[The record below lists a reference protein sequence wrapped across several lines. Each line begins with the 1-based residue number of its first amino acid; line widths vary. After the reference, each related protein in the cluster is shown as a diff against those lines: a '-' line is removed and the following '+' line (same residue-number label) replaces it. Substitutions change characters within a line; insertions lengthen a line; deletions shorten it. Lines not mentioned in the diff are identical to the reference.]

1 MQLLPGHKRSNN
13 LGLER
18 GASCYLER
26 ACLLKATELEN
37 HLTARLAGL
46 FHLKRGDKLKLGMQ
60 GSLVSVLSRSDH
72 MMWVMGA
79 GVDRFCP
86 KGIPFLTTVTLVLS

>member
-26 ACLLKATELEN
+26 ACILKATELEN
-37 HLTARLAGL
+37 HLKAMLAGL

-60 GSLVSVLSRSDH
+60 RSLVFVLSRSD
-72 MMWVMGA
+72 
-79 GVDRFCP
+79 P
-86 KGIPFLTTVTLVLS
+86 I

>member
-1 MQLLPGHKRSNN
+1 MQLLPVHKRSNN

-37 HLTARLAGL
+37 HLRAMSAGL
-46 FHLKRGDKLKLGMQ
+46 FHLKISLSWECRETWGLSCPEAIPYDAGY
-60 GSLVSVLSRSDH
+60 GSRCGQVL
-72 MMWVMGA
+72 
-79 GVDRFCP
+79 P
-86 KGIPFLTTVTLVLS
+86 KGIPFLTTVTFVLS